1 MAQCAE
7 CSALM
12 DTQDHWLCAKHRKRL
27 GKKAVRTAS
36 TTEPKSRGHEYT
48 TEPKEPNESKE
59 SKESK
64 DRKSRVTETHLLSA
78 LVFDFPTTTCRPD
91 EARLRTRFA
100 ARVCTSPS
108 RVRFVVRAY
117 GIRGTRVA
125 RGVEPRDAAVFFE
138 RLVRFICLFVP
149 SSHARL
155 VRVVERVF
163 PTMARAHIECAE
175 RVLLAVERATGSP
188 RAFFT
193 RADLAP
199 LAARIPLD
207 LVETVHAAYL
217 GLSWTSRSS
226 VCLFV

>member
-1 MAQCAE
+1 
-7 CSALM
+7 M
-12 DTQDHWLCAKHRKRL
+12 DTPDHWLCAKHRKRR
-27 GKKAVRTAS
+27 GKEAVRSAACTKDS
-36 TTEPKSRGHEYT
+36 TDSKDPSDPKSKDST
-48 TEPKEPNESKE
+48 DPKDSTD
-59 SKESK
+59 S
-64 DRKSRVTETHLLSA
+64 KSRVTETHLLSA
-78 LVFDFPTTTCRPD
+78 LVFDFPTTTCGPD
-91 EARLRTRFA
+91 EARLRARFA

-117 GIRGTRVA
+117 EIRGTRVA
-125 RGVEPRDAAVFFE
+125 RGVEPRDAALLFE
-138 RLVRFICLFVP
+138 RLVTFICLFVP

-188 RAFFT
+188 RAFFA

-199 LAARIPLD
+199 LAARMPLD

-217 GLSWTSRSS
+217 ALALALTGSPA
-226 VCLFV
+226 CLFG

>member
-7 CSALM
+7 CSAPM
-12 DTQDHWLCAKHRKRL
+12 DTEDHWLCAKHRKRR
-27 GKKAVRTAS
+27 GKEAVRTAS
-36 TTEPKSRGHEYT
+36 TTEPKE
-48 TEPKEPNESKE
+48 TEPKESNESKEPKE

-64 DRKSRVTETHLLSA
+64 DQKDQRSLVTETHLLSA

-175 RVLLAVERATGSP
+175 RVLLAVERETGSP

-217 GLSWTSRSS
+217 GLEGTSGSS

>member
-7 CSALM
+7 CSAPM
-12 DTQDHWLCAKHRKRL
+12 DTQDHWLCAKHRKRR
-27 GKKAVRTAS
+27 GKEAVRTAS
-36 TTEPKSRGHEYT
+36 TTEPR
-48 TEPKEPNESKE
+48 ESKE
-59 SKESK
+59 SNESNDSNDSK
-64 DRKSRVTETHLLSA
+64 DQKSRVTETHLLSA

-125 RGVEPRDAAVFFE
+125 RGVDPRDAAVFFE

-163 PTMARAHIECAE
+163 PVMARAHIECAE
-175 RVLLAVERATGSP
+175 RVLLTVERETGSP

-217 GLSWTSRSS
+217 GLSGTSGSS

>member
-1 MAQCAE
+1 
-7 CSALM
+7 M
-12 DTQDHWLCAKHRKRL
+12 DTPDHWLCAKHRKRR
-27 GKKAVRTAS
+27 GKEAVRSAA
-36 TTEPKSRGHEYT
+36 YT
-48 TEPKEPNESKE
+48 TGSNDSNDSTGPKDSNDPTGPKEPTDSNDS
-59 SKESK
+59 
-64 DRKSRVTETHLLSA
+64 KSRVTETHLLSA

-91 EARLRTRFA
+91 EARLRARFA

-117 GIRGTRVA
+117 EIRGTRVA
-125 RGVEPRDAAVFFE
+125 RGVEPRDAALLFE
-138 RLVRFICLFVP
+138 RLVTFMCLFVP

-163 PTMARAHIECAE
+163 PAMARAHIECAE
-175 RVLLAVERATGSP
+175 RVLLTVERETGSP

-217 GLSWTSRSS
+217 GLSGTSGSS

>member
-1 MAQCAE
+1 
-7 CSALM
+7 M

-27 GKKAVRTAS
+27 GKKAVRSAS
-36 TTEPKSRGHEYT
+36 TTEPKSRGHES
-48 TEPKEPNESKE
+48 TEPKETGPRGHESNESKE
-59 SKESK
+59 SNESNEP
-64 DRKSRVTETHLLSA
+64 KSLVTETHLLSA

-108 RVRFVVRAY
+108 RVRFVLRAY
-117 GIRGTRVA
+117 GIRGTRVV

-175 RVLLAVERATGSP
+175 RVLLAVERETGSP

>member
-7 CSALM
+7 CSAPM

-27 GKKAVRTAS
+27 GKKAVRSAS
-36 TTEPKSRGHEYT
+36 TTEPKSRGHES
-48 TEPKEPNESKE
+48 NESKE
-59 SKESK
+59 SKGQ
-64 DRKSRVTETHLLSA
+64 KSRVTETHLLSA

-175 RVLLAVERATGSP
+175 RVLLAVERETGSP

-217 GLSWTSRSS
+217 GLGGTSRSS